1 MIIRCGP
8 SCWSIAHA
16 SCSHGRCSC
25 RPGYSP
31 QVTTKNMN
39 TIAIIII
46 ISINNF
52 TLVLMFIIPITTIFA
67 NTSSNRYIYDD
78 HNLKTFQYSAL
89 SPPRLS
95 SCVARATNASLQSPH
110 GRGIQV
116 HRYYPGDGG
125 QENALI
131 IVIFHSQTG
140 KL

>member
-39 TIAIIII
+39 TITIIII

-67 NTSSNRYIYDD
+67 NTSSNRYMMMIIISK
-78 HNLKTFQYSAL
+78 HFST
-89 SPPRLS
+89 PPSRRH
-95 SCVARATNASLQSPH
+95 AYQAA
-110 GRGIQV
+110 
-116 HRYYPGDGG
+116 
-125 QENALI
+125 
-131 IVIFHSQTG
+131 
-140 KL
+140 